1 MLKLNDV
8 EVEIEG
14 VQVLRNLNF
23 SLSPGKTTV
32 MIGRNGAGKTTTL
45 RTIMGLLPQARGKIT
60 LGSEPIESLPAY
72 KRAFLGIGYSPED
85 RRLIPHFSVE
95 DNILLPC
102 LALKMSPQEQKD
114 KLEEVYELLPE
125 LYEMRSRPGGGTSG
139 GQGKMVALG
148 RALMVSEKVLMLDEP
163 YQGLAPALALNYSRT
178 LAKLRKNKPDIAM
191 LITESSPQLLDEI
204 ADETLRIER
213 GGVEAA

>member
-1 MLKLNDV
+1 MLKLNDIRV
-8 EVEIEG
+8 EVEGI
-14 VQVLRNLNF
+14 QVLRNLNF
-23 SLSPGKTTV
+23 SLSPGKATV

-45 RTIMGLLPQARGKIT
+45 RAIMGLLPQARGKIT
-60 LGSEPIESLPAY
+60 LGTESIESLPSYA
-72 KRAFLGIGYSPED
+72 RAFLGIGYSPED
-85 RRLIPHFSVE
+85 RRLISHFSVE

-102 LALKMSPQEQKD
+102 LALRMSNKQQKD
-114 KLEEVYELLPE
+114 KLEEVYDLLPE
-125 LYEMRSRPGGGTSG
+125 LYDMRARPGGGTSG

-163 YQGLAPALALNYSRT
+163 YQGLAPALALSYSRT

-191 LITESSPQLLDEI
+191 LITESSPHLLDEI

-213 GGVEAA
+213 GAVE